1 MSRVHHQCL
10 ILSHLRQVLH
20 HYPEL
25 GEERGQVVGAI
36 GRVSQQGE
44 RKRQRSEGEGKGEDG
59 VVIGRG
65 ECFRVWK
72 NAV

>member
-1 MSRVHHQCL
+1 MFDPQSSPPGTASLPRTGG
-10 ILSHLRQVLH
+10 
-20 HYPEL
+20 
-25 GEERGQVVGAI
+25 GEGQVVGAI